1 MKKLAIIFAAIAV
14 LAGCQKEDSASLVG
28 TKWTYEFND
37 SPYVLEF
44 TSEADVRTYE
54 VDNNYNFKASLAEGN
69 YNYDSGQITFSGN
82 IGVINAAM
90 IILYYR
96 YYFKTATI
104 SGDVMKVIASDETIL
119 LPVEDGKV
127 QEPEITYNGEHTFT
141 LMKLK

>member
-14 LAGCQKEDSASLVG
+14 LAGCQKEDSVSLVG

-44 TSEADVRTYE
+44 TSETDVRTYE
-54 VDNNYNFKASLAEGN
+54 ADNNYNFKASLAEGN
-69 YNYDSGQITFSGN
+69 YNYDSGKITFSGN
-82 IGVINAAM
+82 IGVINAAL

-104 SGDVMKVIASDETIL
+104 SGDIMKVIASDETIVF
-119 LPVEDGKV
+119 PVEDGKV